1 MIGEIVK
8 ISKIY
13 EDGSYDDFTDNY
25 NYGYSV
31 CECTMFDEAVRVPR
45 PKHRTGMV
53 FCTCPRCDKELGTF
67 LYSKDVL
74 DSMTNS
80 QGDNMTD
87 AGINNL
93 IDRIK
98 SLNIE
103 VPVGMN
109 LVETKVWVDGAKY
122 MQDEILTVLESMVD
136 GTR

>member
-1 MIGEIVK
+1 
-8 ISKIY
+8 
-13 EDGSYDDFTDNY
+13 
-25 NYGYSV
+25 
-31 CECTMFDEAVRVPR
+31 
-45 PKHRTGMV
+45 
-53 FCTCPRCDKELGTF
+53 
-67 LYSKDVL
+67 
-74 DSMTNS
+74 
-80 QGDNMTD
+80 MTD